1 MDKIIDIIKQK
12 FPTAKYQNQGK
23 LMWVWQENKLMERF
37 DLNYCQYLLDCNE
50 LEEYLNNIKEKQQ

>member
-50 LEEYLNNIKEKQQ
+50 LEEYLNNLKEKQ

>member
-1 MDKIIDIIKQK
+1 MDKIIDIIKEK
-12 FPTAKYQNQGK
+12 FPTSKYQNQVK

>member
-1 MDKIIDIIKQK
+1 MDKIIDIIKEK
-12 FPTAKYQNQGK
+12 FPTSKYQNQGK